1 MRLCWVLI
9 VVGLFLSACQTAG
22 GNQAVAP
29 GVGPVKMTERSY
41 KSFQSYLTSKDPIA
55 FALSENGK
63 TSSWYYCIEF
73 GCRPYRT
80 IHLAITQC
88 NLRSNGSPCHL
99 FARQRDVVWESP
111 GDWKPLSAGEP
122 VAGEDLYGKSLTD
135 VAETRLYGQYNLSIV
150 GQKAFAAARAT
161 DGKLVAVGSAID
173 RLTVRSAIEEA
184 LRACHTARPGDS
196 VNCGIVEINNDLVDD
211 IPTPTLFRNA
221 DRYVS
226 TALPN
231 ERQMITLLVDWDDVA
246 PAVTADL
253 TYYVPK
259 KQGSF
264 FLRLAEGPGLCR
276 GTLDFANE
284 IDAAWTM
291 TCAGDLRAE
300 GTMSRISP
308 DPVYEGKGLDGEGR
322 QIRFLSVRPQS

>member
-1 MRLCWVLI
+1 MRLCWVFI
-9 VVGLFLSACQTAG
+9 IVGLLLSACQTAG

-29 GVGPVKMTERSY
+29 GVGPVKMTNGSF
-41 KSFQSYLTSKDPIA
+41 KSFQSYEKAQDPIV
-55 FALSENGK
+55 FALSEDGR
-63 TSSWYYCIEF
+63 TSHWYYCVEF
-73 GCRPYRT
+73 GCQPYRT
-80 IHLAITQC
+80 IHLAITKC
-88 NLRSNGSPCHL
+88 NMRSNGSPCHL
-99 FARQRDVVWESP
+99 FARQRDIVWENP

-135 VAETRLYGQYNLSIV
+135 VAETRLYGQYNLSNV
-150 GQKAFAAARAT
+150 GQKAFAAARAM

-173 RLTVRSAIEEA
+173 RLTVRGAVEEA

-196 VNCGIVEINNDLVDD
+196 IDCSIVEINNDQVAD
-211 IPTPTLFRNA
+211 IPTQTLFRNV

-231 ERQMITLLVDWDDVA
+231 KRQTITLLVDWDDVA

-259 KQGSF
+259 NQGSF
-264 FLRLAEGPGLCR
+264 FLRLVEGPGLCK

-284 IDAAWTM
+284 VDATWTM
-291 TCAGDLRAE
+291 ACAGELRAE
-300 GTMSRISP
+300 GSMTRISS
-308 DPVYEGKGLDGEGR
+308 DPVYEGKGLDSEGR